1 MSAHSLQRLLEGVRS
16 DLADQLIRHAMAFSG
31 TVHAAFNVLFAA
43 IPQLPQ
49 SLLAITAVRQRDAGR
64 SLCRRAG
71 EAAGGWRLRAQVWGW
86 DSVSAGSCATPLAL
100 VTRRVLQCQLE
111 HLQQSYEAAVA
122 CGESLPTPAGEV
134 NKWLRREE
142 PEETLVNLQAVCAP
156 DVFLSLFFRALGA
169 FRFVALHREA
179 TEATE
184 AFPQRQGS
192 RCGRREGTE
201 VVRVGSFVEYLMVG
215 GETGE
220 VSLARVAL
228 QQGGSRITALRSG
241 GHDVESGEEGG
252 VRSEEG
258 EVDGMMDGASQ
269 QESGQQGVNQ
279 QGFNQPIHQQSNYP
293 FDNQLP
299 VNQSIHQSNSQQIN
313 QSINQSINQPI
324 NPPINQ
330 SINQPINPSINPPI
344 NPPINHQSINP
355 PINQSINHQP
365 TNQPI
370 NPPSLATRLLSHIPR
385 SLDGTMTQTPHA
397 GLYMQ
402 LTVWSAPLAL
412 NHSSTSPR
420 DTARSLRHTLVA
432 LAKQARIEWAFHPCM
447 TQSLRGLSRAVA
459 SQADFRHAPRG

>member
-156 DVFLSLFFRALGA
+156 DVFLSLFFRALGE

-201 VVRVGSFVEYLMVG
+201 MVRVGSFVEYLMVG

-241 GHDVESGEEGG
+241 GHDVESGEGGG

-313 QSINQSINQPI
+313 QPINQPI
-324 NPPINQ
+324 NPP
-330 SINQPINPSINPPI
+330 
-344 NPPINHQSINP
+344 
-355 PINQSINHQP
+355 INHQP

>member
-156 DVFLSLFFRALGA
+156 DVFLSLFFRALGE

-201 VVRVGSFVEYLMVG
+201 MVRVGSFVEYLMVG
-215 GETGE
+215 EETGE

-313 QSINQSINQPI
+313 QPINQP
-324 NPPINQ
+324 
-330 SINQPINPSINPPI
+330 
-344 NPPINHQSINP
+344 
-355 PINQSINHQP
+355 INHQP

>member
-215 GETGE
+215 EETGE

-241 GHDVESGEEGG
+241 GHDVESGEGGG

-313 QSINQSINQPI
+313 QPINQSINQSINPPINQSITPPINQSI

-330 SINQPINPSINPPI
+330 SINQA
-344 NPPINHQSINP
+344 
-355 PINQSINHQP
+355 INHQP

-420 DTARSLRHTLVA
+420 NTARSLRHTLVA

>member
-215 GETGE
+215 EETGE

-241 GHDVESGEEGG
+241 GHDVESGEGGG

-313 QSINQSINQPI
+313 QSINQP
-324 NPPINQ
+324 
-330 SINQPINPSINPPI
+330 
-344 NPPINHQSINP
+344 
-355 PINQSINHQP
+355 INHQP

>member
-215 GETGE
+215 EETGE

-241 GHDVESGEEGG
+241 GHDVESGEGGG

-299 VNQSIHQSNSQQIN
+299 VNQSIHQS
-313 QSINQSINQPI
+313 INQSINQPINQSINQPINQPINQSINPSI

-330 SINQPINPSINPPI
+330 SINQPINPPI
-344 NPPINHQSINP
+344 NPPINHQ
-355 PINQSINHQP
+355 PINQPINP
-365 TNQPI
+365 SI

-459 SQADFRHAPRG
+459 SQAGFRHAPRG

>member
-86 DSVSAGSCATPLAL
+86 DSVSADSCATPLAL

-111 HLQQSYEAAVA
+111 HLQLSYEAAVA

-156 DVFLSLFFRALGA
+156 DVFLSLFFRALGE

-241 GHDVESGEEGG
+241 GHDVEGG

-313 QSINQSINQPI
+313 PSINQPINQSTNQPI
-324 NPPINQ
+324 NPPINP
-330 SINQPINPSINPPI
+330 SINQPVNQSINNQPINQPVNQPI
-344 NPPINHQSINP
+344 NPPINNQ
-355 PINQSINHQP
+355 PIN
-365 TNQPI
+365 NQPI
-370 NPPSLATRLLSHIPR
+370 NPPSLAARLLSHIPR

>member
-215 GETGE
+215 EETGE

-241 GHDVESGEEGG
+241 GHDVESGEGGG

-299 VNQSIHQSNSQQIN
+299 VNQSIHQSIN
-313 QSINQSINQPI
+313 QSINQS
-324 NPPINQ
+324 
-330 SINQPINPSINPPI
+330 
-344 NPPINHQSINP
+344 
-355 PINQSINHQP
+355 

>member
-71 EAAGGWRLRAQVWGW
+71 EATGGWRLRAQVWGW
-86 DSVSAGSCATPLAL
+86 DSVSADSCATPLAL

-156 DVFLSLFFRALGA
+156 DVFLSLFFRALGE

-252 VRSEEG
+252 VRREEG

-269 QESGQQGVNQ
+269 QESGQQESGQ
-279 QGFNQPIHQQSNYP
+279 QGFDQPIHQQSNYP

-299 VNQSIHQSNSQQIN
+299 VNQSIHQSNSQQVN
-313 QSINQSINQPI
+313 Q
-324 NPPINQ
+324 PINQ
-330 SINQPINPSINPPI
+330 SINQPINQPI
-344 NPPINHQSINP
+344 NQQ
-355 PINQSINHQP
+355 PINQSINQP
-365 TNQPI
+365 INQPINQSINNQPI
-370 NPPSLATRLLSHIPR
+370 NPPSLAARLLSHIPR

>member
-215 GETGE
+215 EETGE

-241 GHDVESGEEGG
+241 GHDVESGEGGG

-299 VNQSIHQSNSQQIN
+299 VNQSIHQSIN
-313 QSINQSINQPI
+313 QSINQ
-324 NPPINQ
+324 PINQ
-330 SINQPINPSINPPI
+330 SINQPINQPI
-344 NPPINHQSINP
+344 NPP
-355 PINQSINHQP
+355 INHQP